1 MMLKDKI
8 KTRSQLKMLIKG
20 LKDKGK
26 RIAFTNGCF
35 DIIHPGHAEYLE
47 AAKKGADI
55 LVVAVN
61 SDKSVRNIK
70 GDGRPIIDEKGRATV
85 LAALQSVDYVTI
97 FDEIDPLNIIMELKP
112 DKLVKGGDWDVD
124 KVVGKDFVESYGGVV
139 KTIKLT
145 KGYST
150 SAIIKKIS
158 GNPPRQ
164 GKG

>member
-1 MMLKDKI
+1 MLKDKI
-8 KTRSQLKMLIKG
+8 KTRSQLKRLIKG

-47 AAKKGADI
+47 AAKKGANI

-61 SDKSVRNIK
+61 SDKSVRNLK

-97 FDEIDPLNIIMELKP
+97 FDEIDPLNIIIELKP

-124 KVVGKDFVESYGGVV
+124 KVVGKDFVESYGGIV
-139 KTIKLT
+139 KTIPYV

-150 SAIIKKIS
+150 SAIIERIKS
-158 GNPPRQ
+158 
-164 GKG
+164 